1 MSLSAADVEHVAM
14 LARIGLS
21 EEERERLREQLSTI
35 LGHID
40 ILNRLDTDDIP
51 PTAQVLPLINVLRQ
65 DDARPSLTQE
75 EALVNAP
82 HASDGFFAV
91 QAVLTGSEEEQA

>member
-40 ILNRLDTDDIP
+40 VLNRLDTDDIP
-51 PTAQVLPLINVLRQ
+51 PTAQVLPLINVLRP
-65 DDARPSLTQE
+65 DEARPSLSQE
-75 EALVNAP
+75 DALANAP
-82 HASDGFFAV
+82 HAGDGFFVV